1 MAVFHENDIAASDSG
16 NNSWIGS
23 GSRGPTKA
31 GGAAPGKEDARQL
44 FTAFMTS
51 RKRAAMIPTR
61 MGFAISPGIYVA
73 APLLTC
79 IQLRCREISP
89 KIEKSGRPPAFSLH
103 DGHLRAQ

>member
-44 FTAFMTS
+44 LQ
-51 RKRAAMIPTR
+51 R
-61 MGFAISPGIYVA
+61 
-73 APLLTC
+73 
-79 IQLRCREISP
+79 LR
-89 KIEKSGRPPAFSLH
+89 
-103 DGHLRAQ
+103 